1 MSTEY
6 ADLTDTV
13 TAHLRARGLAAPE
26 TGLAVRALTG
36 GVSND
41 VVAVTGQ
48 GVDVVVKRALSR
60 LRVRQEWEA
69 DVGRLITEGRALRL
83 AATVAPESVPPVLDL
98 SDGFLVIGRAP
109 DHWHTWKADLM
120 AGVIDVHV
128 AARLGEFL
136 AELQRNT
143 AGRVDRLRSEFGSR
157 TAFEQLRVDPFHQQI
172 RGRYPD
178 LAPQIDRTIA
188 VMAETTECLVHGD
201 YSPKNVLVGD
211 SDAELWVIDWEVAHL
226 GDPTFDPAWIIG
238 HLLLKS
244 IRRPDYSDR
253 YRAAAATFLDA
264 WNRTDPESVAQ
275 LIRQTGCLVLARVDG
290 RSPVDY
296 LDEPAQVAAR
306 SLGRRLLGD
315 PPHSLPDAWRLLV

>member
-13 TAHLRARGLAAPE
+13 TAHLRERGLAAPE
-26 TGLAVRALTG
+26 ADLTVQTLTG

-41 VVAVTGQ
+41 VVAVTGA
-48 GVDVVVKRALSR
+48 GVDAVVKRALSR

-69 DVGRLITEGRALRL
+69 DVGRLTTEGRALRL
-83 AATVAPESVPPVLDL
+83 AATIAPESVPPVLDL

-109 DHWHTWKADLM
+109 GHWHTWKTDLM

-136 AELQRNT
+136 ARLQRCT
-143 AGRVDRLRSEFGSR
+143 TGRVENLRDDFGSR
-157 TAFEQLRVDPFHQQI
+157 TAFEQLRVDPFHRQI
-172 RGRYPD
+172 RDRYPD

-211 SDAELWVIDWEVAHL
+211 SDAEMWVIDWEVAHL
-226 GDPTFDPAWIIG
+226 GDPTFDPAWIAG

-244 IRRPDYSDR
+244 IRRPDCSDR

-264 WNRTDPESVAQ
+264 WNRTDPESAAQ

-296 LDEPAQVAAR
+296 LDEPGQAAAR

-315 PPHSLPDAWRLLV
+315 PPHSLPDAWRLLA